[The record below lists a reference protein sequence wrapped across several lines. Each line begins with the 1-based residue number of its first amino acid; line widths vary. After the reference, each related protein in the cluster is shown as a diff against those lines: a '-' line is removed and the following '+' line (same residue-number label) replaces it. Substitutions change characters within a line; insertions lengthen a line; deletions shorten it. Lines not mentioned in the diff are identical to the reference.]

1 MAAKAVEVK
10 LADERVITVR
20 EPKPTEYIRIM
31 AAGIPMAKIAMG
43 EALTD
48 ADELNVRTTMALL
61 STVTVDGQEQP
72 FTAED
77 IGALSYADWARL
89 WVGYMQVSGETV
101 TERPLAKPR
110 KTPKT
115 GSSSPTKQD

>member
-1 MAAKAVEVK
+1 MAAKAIIVELSDQRKV
-10 LADERVITVR
+10 TVR
-20 EPKPTEYIRIM
+20 EPKPTEYLRIM
-31 AAGIPMAKIAMG
+31 AAGVPMAKIASG
-43 EALTD
+43 DALTD

-61 STVTVDGQEQP
+61 STITVDGQEQS

-110 KTPKT
+110 KTTKT
-115 GSSSPTKQD
+115 GDSSPTKQD